1 MDEENNNKRI
11 YFSDNKNGNLRKKI
25 NNKNNITYKNDKN
38 NNNIYE
44 KINNNN
50 DINNNNNNNN
60 KPLSNIE
67 NEETSIKIGNS
78 WRVLINNIINK
89 NIDNKKENEKSK
101 NPNNIKYEG
110 LLDEEEEIEDNIKE
124 LCKNKNNKPKV
135 EKKLKISDLID
146 ITEINTSFPVVPI
159 NISYDIDYINKLL
172 DTNIYLYGISRDG
185 YLYIFDLKCKYL
197 SKKKILEIEDISDTF
212 SKDYQY
218 DGTILY
224 NTLDGI
230 FILTGKNTDILYHYN
245 SKYDSI
251 NKICKFEYG
260 HNNGNL
266 LLDEEHNRLFVFGG
280 KETTK
285 CEYYSFNEKKI
296 YDLPDLTTDRA
307 NSSFIIS
314 NNKIYG
320 FFGFSYKNNKYCRT
334 IEYIDKENLDKWYE
348 IKHINTLNENIN
360 LEVKN
365 ISTVH
370 YKENNKILLYNGTQG
385 DNEDN
390 VMDNFYLYDTKNNSI
405 DLMEKWNCKIMKY
418 VDSSWRYCNLTKK
431 DLAGSH
437 FAKNTNFL
445 RLPKRANLEGYKYD
459 IYILID
465 YINNI
470 HFIDQD
476 QKTVNIF
483 ASEM

>member
-1 MDEENNNKRI
+1 M
-11 YFSDNKNGNLRKKI
+11 
-25 NNKNNITYKNDKN
+25 
-38 NNNIYE
+38 
-44 KINNNN
+44 
-50 DINNNNNNNN
+50 
-60 KPLSNIE
+60 
-67 NEETSIKIGNS
+67 
-78 WRVLINNIINK
+78 
-89 NIDNKKENEKSK
+89 
-101 NPNNIKYEG
+101 
-110 LLDEEEEIEDNIKE
+110 
-124 LCKNKNNKPKV
+124 
-135 EKKLKISDLID
+135 
-146 ITEINTSFPVVPI
+146 
-159 NISYDIDYINKLL
+159 
-172 DTNIYLYGISRDG
+172 
-185 YLYIFDLKCKYL
+185 
-197 SKKKILEIEDISDTF
+197 
-212 SKDYQY
+212 
-218 DGTILY
+218 
-224 NTLDGI
+224 
-230 FILTGKNTDILYHYN
+230 
-245 SKYDSI
+245 
-251 NKICKFEYG
+251 
-260 HNNGNL
+260 
-266 LLDEEHNRLFVFGG
+266 
-280 KETTK
+280 
-285 CEYYSFNEKKI
+285 
-296 YDLPDLTTDRA
+296 PDLTTDRA

-334 IEYIDKENLDKWYE
+334 IEYIDKDNLDKWFE
-348 IKHINTLNENIN
+348 IKKINTLNENIN

-385 DNEDN
+385 DNGDN

-445 RLPKRANLEGYKYD
+445 RLPKSANLEGYKYD

-465 YINNI
+465 DINNI